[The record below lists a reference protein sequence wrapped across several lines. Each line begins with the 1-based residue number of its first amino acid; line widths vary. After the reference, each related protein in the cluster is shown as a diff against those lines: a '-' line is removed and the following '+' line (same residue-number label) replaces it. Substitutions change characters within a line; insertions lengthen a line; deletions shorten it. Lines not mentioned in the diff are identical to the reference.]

1 MSESL
6 PGAAFRVLAQV
17 SQAASTRWSD
27 FFVLHDVFVSL
38 RSDRYQSDHERS
50 KPLRWEKSVSSSQQL
65 VIFSFL
71 LTRLTRLTRLTLLV
85 PVVQW

>member
-1 MSESL
+1 MNHCPALRFECWHKSRKL
-6 PGAAFRVLAQV
+6 PPLVGQIC
-17 SQAASTRWSD
+17 
-27 FFVLHDVFVSL
+27 FVLHDVFVSL